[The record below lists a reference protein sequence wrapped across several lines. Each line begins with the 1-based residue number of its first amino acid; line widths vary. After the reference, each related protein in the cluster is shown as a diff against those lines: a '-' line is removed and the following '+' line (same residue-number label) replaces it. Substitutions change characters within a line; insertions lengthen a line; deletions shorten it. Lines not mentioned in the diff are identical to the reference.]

1 MRVTRGGAG
10 CALLLALLLA
20 AGPAGAQIRAPDVPQ
35 PRAAG
40 DLVGLLLTNPTG
52 QRLPAGP
59 VTFGQVFA
67 PGQVPAG
74 ATLTARINGAVVPV
88 QTDAKATHPDG
99 SLRMAVVTLAA
110 PALGAG
116 AAVPAMLALAPA
128 SGPAAAPVD
137 LAAAHTGLVVTI
149 ALAGVGAGTGAAHDV
164 GAGAARGDAPRVF
177 DVDAL
182 LHQALAAG
190 HGDDWLHGPL
200 ASEAR
205 VDVPVASSLHLV
217 LDIRRDAAGTH
228 TTDLQFNN
236 DLALQPVGGEVT
248 YDVTIARGG
257 QTVFA
262 RQNLHQ
268 FQYTAWHREIAE
280 RLPPVVVHDVAY
292 LERAGAIIDYNLA
305 AGVPAASLA
314 RETTELAKYPA
325 AFDVLGSG
333 GLMTYMGATGGRA
346 DIGPTTEANAIW
358 LITQNP
364 AARAYA
370 LAQDDAAGSIPW
382 HYFDPAAGTYL
393 TTLGHPDIW
402 TDPRGGGRGSNTT
415 GLTQPVPPYSRN
427 CGCWS
432 LDAPH
437 QPDLAFIPYL
447 LTGSRHWLDEM
458 TAQAAWDV
466 IGTWPGPREGGRGIV
481 VAPAFQVRGIA
492 WNLRGIDNAAYA
504 LPDAHKLKAYFVQ
517 VRATNYAALLAQT
530 GPLSQRQ
537 GEAYGWMLGG
547 LNGGAKDIA
556 PWQQDYL
563 GLVVAQAAK
572 QGVAEARQFLQW
584 ESNFLVGRFLAE
596 RRGFSPY
603 DGSAYEIG
611 VIMNPGPDIMLA
623 SPGVQIASTWAD
635 IARLTRA
642 MNFSGCPD
650 ADMAHCGWGRQ
661 NYPQY
666 RQQGYAV
673 VAEIGHVLALP
684 EAKAATAWL
693 TAHVDARIL
702 GPAQGARFSIAP
714 LP

>member
-1 MRVTRGGAG
+1 MRVMRAATA
-10 CALLLALLLA
+10 ATVLLALAVLLA
-20 AGPAGAQIRAPDVPQ
+20 AGPAGAQIRAPAVPQ

-40 DLVGLLLTNPTG
+40 DLVGVLLTNPTG

-74 ATLTARINGAVVPV
+74 AVLTARVDGAPVPV

-116 AAVPAMLALAPA
+116 AAVPAVLALAQA
-128 SGPAAAPVD
+128 AGPAAAAVD
-137 LAAAHTGLVVTI
+137 LAAAQTGLVVTI
-149 ALAGVGAGTGAAHDV
+149 TL
-164 GAGAARGDAPRVF
+164 AGAAPHVF
-177 DVDAL
+177 EVDAL
-182 LHQALAAG
+182 LRQALAAG
-190 HGDDWLHGPL
+190 HADDWLHGKL

-205 VDVPVASSLHLV
+205 VDVAVAGSLHLV

-228 TTDLQFNN
+228 TTDLQFDN
-236 DLALQPVGGEVT
+236 DLALQPVGGDVT
-248 YDVTIARGG
+248 YDVTVARGG
-257 QTVFA
+257 RTVFA

-268 FQYTAWHREIAE
+268 FQYTGWHREIAE

-292 LERAGAIIDYNLA
+292 LERAGAVIDYNLA
-305 AGVPAASLA
+305 AGVPAANLA
-314 RETTELAKYPA
+314 RESAELAKYPA
-325 AFDVLGSG
+325 AFDVLGSA

-358 LITQNP
+358 LITQHP

-382 HYFDPAAGTYL
+382 HYFDPAAGTWL
-393 TTLGHPDIW
+393 TTRGHPDIW

-415 GLTQPVPPYSRN
+415 GLSQPVHPYSRD
-427 CGCWS
+427 CGCWA
-432 LDAPH
+432 LDAAH

-466 IGTWPGPREGGRGIV
+466 VGTWPGPREDGRGLV

-504 LPDAHKLKAYFVQ
+504 LPDAHPLKAYFVQ
-517 VRATNYAALLAQT
+517 LRAANYAALLAQT
-530 GPLSQRQ
+530 VPLSQRQ
-537 GEAYGWMLGG
+537 GEAHGWLLAG
-547 LNGGAKDIA
+547 LNGGARDIA

-563 GLVVAQAAK
+563 GLVVAQAAR

-584 ESNFLVGRFLAE
+584 ESNFLLGRFLAE

-603 DGSAYEIG
+603 DGTAYEIG
-611 VIMNPGPDIMLA
+611 VIMNPGPGITLG
-623 SPGVQIASTWAD
+623 SPGVQLAATWAD
-635 IARLTRA
+635 ITRLTQA
-642 MNFSGCPD
+642 MNLSGCPD
-650 ADMAHCGWGRQ
+650 DDMAHCGWGRQ

-673 VAEIGHVLALP
+673 AAEIGHVLALP
-684 EAKAATAWL
+684 EAKAATGWL
-693 TAHVDARIL
+693 AAHVDARFL